1 MRARP
6 VRTRARSRL
15 VTGPDSRRWAAVAV
29 LAAAYLVVGLVFGE
43 LAGRAATQA
52 GRISWR
58 WAAWA
63 VSAVLFL
70 VQLWYHRVR
79 LGDGRLKSAF
89 HVALA
94 SAVGAG
100 GLAVA
105 ALVHAL
111 ASGTGNPRLLAIALV
126 AWPAVTMVPAFL
138 VALAAAALGP
148 NRSST

>member
-1 MRARP
+1 M
-6 VRTRARSRL
+6 
-15 VTGPDSRRWAAVAV
+15 TGPDSRRWAAVAL
-29 LAAAYLVVGLVFGE
+29 LAAGYLAVGLVFGE

-63 VSAVLFL
+63 VSAVAFL
-70 VQLWYHRVR
+70 AHVRYERVR
-79 LGDGRLKSAF
+79 LGDGRLKSAL

-94 SAVGAG
+94 SALGAG
-100 GLAVA
+100 GLAAA

-111 ASGTGNPRLLAIALV
+111 TSGTGNPRLLAIALV
-126 AWPAVTMVPAFL
+126 AWPLVTMVPAFL
-138 VALAAAALGP
+138 VALAAAALSE